1 MNMKNWLNFGRG
13 KDRDPVQVLNVNKS
27 ESLVTD
33 GASAGNS
40 KAAVMTLSREMEEQN
55 QSIKILAVQDGVHSQ
70 VLTDYAVKM
79 AHKLDCEIVALDVS
93 DEPLSFDGDRRQRE
107 TNRFYARA
115 NRSAETLQLKAEAL
129 GVKYRH
135 IVRVGKQEE
144 VIKALSSEDRS
155 IRYVL
160 TKPEQAQLENQQR
173 RARVQVFDLNCSRL

>member
-1 MNMKNWLNFGRG
+1 MNVKNWLNFGRG
-13 KDRDPVQVLNVNKS
+13 KDRDPKQILNVNTS
-27 ESLVTD
+27 QSPTSRSV
-33 GASAGNS
+33 ASGHL
-40 KAAVMTLSREMEEQN
+40 KAAGETLSREMEEQQ

-93 DEPLSFDGDRRQRE
+93 DEPLDYDGERRQRE

-135 IVRVGKQEE
+135 IVRVGNQEE
-144 VIKALSSEDRS
+144 VIKALSTEDRS

-160 TKPEQAQLENQQR
+160 TKPEQAQLDNQQR